1 MARFNFVRYTNQAAN
16 DAHFATQPVQ
26 NLVQLLTT
34 GDILAQPPEIHNCLF
49 AVKKTSGS
57 PLSILSNP
65 AIVLMNAPLKP
76 GSALQSVEE
85 WKDIAEISM
94 SKTKG
99 VNVFSVVEDKEG
111 NSIRMQCVAQDWN
124 AFADLQSSV
133 LDGSAGPIERVK
145 IRPINGFLGREGGHK
160 L

>member
-16 DAHFATQPVQ
+16 DAHFATKPVQ
-26 NLVQLLTT
+26 DLVQLFTT
-34 GDILAQPPEIHNCLF
+34 GDILAQPPEVHNCLF
-49 AVKKTSGS
+49 AAKKTSGS
-57 PLSILSNP
+57 PLSILSDP
-65 AIVLMNAPLKP
+65 AIVIMNVPSKP
-76 GSALQSVEE
+76 GSAPQPVEE

-94 SKTKG
+94 SKAKG
-99 VNVFSVVEDKEG
+99 VSVFAVVEDKEG

-133 LDGSAGPIERVK
+133 LDGSLDRIETVK
-145 IRPINGFLGREGGHK
+145 IRPIDGFLGREGGYK